1 MKRLVILALA
11 LAFSCIVFVQWGGF
25 SNDFGGFLFTCICV
39 GIGVKAV
46 SVIKEMKKVKKG

>member
-1 MKRLVILALA
+1 MKKLISLALA

-46 SVIKEMKKVKKG
+46 SIVKGMKKVEKN

>member
-1 MKRLVILALA
+1 MKRLIFLALA

-39 GIGVKAV
+39 GISIKAV
-46 SVIKEMKKVKKG
+46 SIIKDMKKVEKN

>member
-1 MKRLVILALA
+1 MKRLVVLALA

-46 SVIKEMKKVKKG
+46 SVIKEMKKVKKD

>member
-1 MKRLVILALA
+1 MKKLITLVLI

-39 GIGVKAV
+39 GISIKAV
-46 SVIKEMKKVKKG
+46 SVIKDMKKVKKD